1 MLAPQALRCSTVL
14 PPRET
19 KSVVPLH
26 LRETKKTIYF
36 FLFFFVWF
44 ELVDTERVDL
54 KKAKVVK
61 KKKEEEEKLKRWAM
75 EESCRR
81 RLPALHVVAF
91 LREPLLPLLLYLRW
105 RWRWLPL
112 AFQLR
117 LRPSIK
123 IAHHM
128 RLGVGEEDEHDGR
141 AVK

>member
-26 LRETKKTIYF
+26 LRETEKTVYIS
-36 FLFFFVWF
+36 LLCMVRWS
-44 ELVDTERVDL
+44 LVDTERVDL
-54 KKAKVVK
+54 EKAKVVK
-61 KKKEEEEKLKRWAM
+61 KKKKKKKSLKGGRWKSLVEDA
-75 EESCRR
+75 C
-81 RLPALHVVAF
+81 LPALHVVAF
-91 LREPLLPLLLYLRW
+91 LREPLLPLLLYW

-123 IAHHM
+123 IDHHM
-128 RLGVGEEDEHDGR
+128 SLPGR
-141 AVK
+141 GRRR